1 MKEINQLKEYRVKI
15 IDDKG
20 LVRFNRKGKFYDDE
34 NALESAHDR
43 LLGFSPIDIAVNTA
57 FLLSGGLTRNLS
69 IPLERKNV
77 SKICLHNLTE
87 DIKTEYD
94 YGKL

>member
-1 MKEINQLKEYRVKI
+1 LKEIKVLKEYQVKI

-34 NALESAHDR
+34 NALELTHDR

-57 FLLSGGLTRNLS
+57 FLLSGGLTRNRS

-77 SKICLHNLTE
+77 SKIILNNLTD

-94 YGKL
+94 YGKF